1 MTSIWFTE
9 RENEYG
15 REQETM
21 TCSPDTYNAW
31 KALYQDPIMQITPRF
46 GHAAAPFRI
55 QSPNSSEA
63 GDSNLLL
70 VIHGGIYIA
79 KELEIPVGVLS
90 NTTDFFDIDTETWIS
105 PEVEVG
111 NVTDLAIA
119 HHTAVSFV
127 HLPGSPVVIYGGTLN
142 PGARTLECVSNVRI
156 LMSDLRVRESQN
168 RLVWK
173 EGKPGPPRCCHAAAA
188 VGSDMVVFGGS
199 GSINIYYD
207 TGPKP
212 PNFESPTSDIYIY
225 SPINNTWARLKP
237 QGPIPA
243 PRLLSA
249 IVAMDDECIII
260 VGGAAF
266 TLGMKIQMTDV
277 YLYNVSSNR
286 WTFISELPSPA
297 VLGRTNFHAFLSK
310 SGHSRSLLTM
320 QLRRFEGNRYMVY
333 RFNLT
338 KPSDG
343 KWTYANTEVNNPH
356 PKDRMAFSLTTV
368 NFKGRDRAYLFGGL
382 LKMKISSSM
391 ISLPTQVLSDLSYL
405 TGTSTCYFWTD
416 VSPLARSP
424 GAVYGHT
431 VTLLHN
437 SIFVFGGYI
446 QETLKGGR
454 ETVPDVWRID
464 PGMTSRTWQQ
474 YRSLL
479 HNKKTVFGHS
489 TVAISQVSCLLTYGG
504 LTRDEYNRV
513 NTGDVLLVCPHRFT
527 WRQFPYVKELAP
539 PGRIFHTAVVYKDKM
554 YVYGGIDSTETRT
567 NSVLDDLWYLHID
580 SILNNTAGG
589 IVAWKQLNP
598 TTESPSARFG
608 HSALAIKNNS
618 DHEMIVFG
626 GTDGQAVFDEVWIY
640 SYFLNEWK
648 RLKTSTSSL
657 RNPDATVA
665 RFGHAAIVVG
675 NQLIVHGGCTLPPH
689 TIALFSLWQPLP
701 SCSSAGR
708 SSITMYLDLITKTW
722 RVLETT
728 HSIPLLFHK
737 AVLVS
742 NEIIIYGGL
751 KANNLTSD
759 ELLVL
764 RPSCNPGM
772 WGSMADTGCSDCPI
786 GTYSENSCP
795 EYQLCSNFFTTN
807 QTGSRFYNNCNI
819 CYGICS
825 NGGSCVV
832 TRPNVGYECSCPVLF
847 TGPTCGNVGPALGLA
862 SGITGGLILLYLIVR
877 LVRYFRRVKED
888 AQTIQE
894 RDAYIGDFI
903 EGGRI
908 AERELTFGRSLGMGA
923 FGEVMLAEYRE
934 IQVAVKILHH
944 GPNRPIMGSDTS
956 QLFEQEI
963 DFMRRTRHENI
974 VLFLGWGVASTGGL
988 FLVTEYLRR
997 GSLNSVLQ
1005 TYRDSL
1011 TLERRVQFAR
1021 DSAEGMRYLHTKG
1034 RIHRDLKSAN
1044 LLVGGNWMVKV
1055 ADFGSARTL
1064 FNLEAARDADYREY
1078 HVNDDNSDDYEET
1091 ALLTTNYVSMTRRVG
1106 TLLYSAPEVI
1116 ARQAYGAAI
1125 DVYRSGDKFRRNKEE
1140 RLFFLFSFGIVM
1152 WEIYTRRTP
1161 FEDQELPQHYDD
1173 FVDMI
1178 CEQQVRPVIPVDCP
1192 SQWRDLMKQCW
1203 SGDSCVRPLFR
1214 EIVKRL
1220 DEFRAEL

>member
-9 RENEYG
+9 RENDYG

-31 KALYQDPIMQITPRF
+31 KALYQDPIMQVTPRF

-55 QSPNSSEA
+55 QSSNSSEA

-70 VIHGGIYIA
+70 VIHGGIYMA
-79 KELEIPVGVLS
+79 KEKPAGVLS

-119 HHTAVSFV
+119 LHTAVSFI

-156 LMSDLRVRESQN
+156 LMSDFRGRESQN

-173 EGKPGPPRCCHAAAA
+173 EGKPGPPRCGHAATA

-199 GSINIYYD
+199 GSIYLYSD
-207 TGPKP
+207 SVLKP

-225 SPINNTWARLKP
+225 SPINNTWARPYKP

-260 VGGAAF
+260 VGGEAS
-266 TLGMKIQMTDV
+266 TLGIKMQMTDV

-286 WTFISELPSPA
+286 WTFISELHSP
-297 VLGRTNFHAFLSK
+297 LRLQRGNFHAFLSK
-310 SGHSRSLLTM
+310 NGHSGSLLTM

-343 KWTYANTEVNNPH
+343 KWTYVDTNYNNPY
-356 PKDRMAFSLTTV
+356 PQDKVLFSLTMV

-382 LKMKISSSM
+382 LTTKISSPSFVFPM
-391 ISLPTQVLSDLSYL
+391 QILSDLSYL
-405 TGTSTCYFWTD
+405 TGTSTSYFWTD

-424 GAVYGHT
+424 GKVYGHT
-431 VTLLHN
+431 MTLLHD
-437 SIFVFGGYI
+437 SIFVFGGFI
-446 QETLKGGR
+446 QESRKGVT
-454 ETVPDVWRID
+454 ETFPDVWGID
-464 PGMTSRTWQQ
+464 PGMNSRTWQQ

-479 HNKKTVFGHS
+479 HNKKSVIGHS
-489 TVAISQVSCLLTYGG
+489 TVSLSHVSCLLTYGG
-504 LTRDEYNRV
+504 LTRDDYSRV
-513 NTGDVLLVCPHRFT
+513 NTGDVLLVCPQRFI
-527 WRQFPYVKELAP
+527 WRQFPYVKNLAP
-539 PGRIFHTAVVYKDKM
+539 PGRIFHSSVIYKDKM
-554 YVYGGIDSTETRT
+554 FVFGGIHMDFTLTIT
-567 NSVLDDLWYLHID
+567 DNVYVLDDLWYLNID
-580 SILNNTAGG
+580 SVLNNTAGG
-589 IVAWKQLNP
+589 QVAWKQLNR
-598 TTESPSARFG
+598 TRQSPSARFG
-608 HSALAIKNNS
+608 HSALAITSNT
-618 DHEMIVFG
+618 EMIVFG
-626 GTDGQAVFDEVWIY
+626 GTDGQVVFDDVWKYTY
-640 SYFLNEWK
+640 SSNQWK
-648 RLKTSTSSL
+648 RLETSASSL
-657 RNPDATVA
+657 RRSEATIG

-675 NQLIVHGGCTLPPH
+675 NHLIVHGGCTLPPH
-689 TIALFSLWQPLP
+689 TIAVNIVWQPLP

-708 SSITMYLDLITKTW
+708 SPITMYLDIAAKAW
-722 RVLETT
+722 RVLETRK
-728 HSIPLLFHK
+728 SIPLLFHK
-737 AVLVS
+737 AVLVRD
-742 NEIIIYGGL
+742 EMIIYGGL
-751 KANNLTSD
+751 KANNLTSV

-786 GTYSENSCP
+786 GTYSEHSSP
-795 EYQLCSNFFTTN
+795 EYQFCSNFFTTN
-807 QTGSRFYNNCNI
+807 QTGSRSYDNCNI
-819 CYGICS
+819 CHGICS

-832 TRPNVGYECSCPVLF
+832 TKPNVGYECSCPVLF
-847 TGPTCGNVGPALGLA
+847 TGPTCGNVGPVLGLA

-888 AQTIQE
+888 AQTIRE

-988 FLVTEYLRR
+988 FLVTEYLSR

-1064 FNLEAARDADYREY
+1064 FNLEEARDADYREY
-1078 HVNDDNSDDYEET
+1078 HVNDDNSDDHDET
-1091 ALLTTNYVSMTRRVG
+1091 ALLTTNYVSMTCQVG
-1106 TLLYSAPEVI
+1106 TLLYSAPEVL

-1125 DVYRSGDKFRRNKEE
+1125 DVYRSDDKFRRNKEE
-1140 RLFFLFSFGIVM
+1140 RFILSV
-1152 WEIYTRRTP
+1152 
-1161 FEDQELPQHYDD
+1161 
-1173 FVDMI
+1173 
-1178 CEQQVRPVIPVDCP
+1178 
-1192 SQWRDLMKQCW
+1192 
-1203 SGDSCVRPLFR
+1203 
-1214 EIVKRL
+1214 
-1220 DEFRAEL
+1220 